1 VFSTSTAQTVMEQ
14 VVDEYQLSDD
24 RLVLVKKVEDM
35 YSVIVQQKN
44 CIVKRIVFTPNR

>member
-1 VFSTSTAQTVMEQ
+1 MEQ

-35 YSVIVQQKN
+35 YNVIVQQKN